1 MISADFFHSFQ
12 SEWLKTKRSLAFW
25 MVNIGA
31 FFTPTIIIFAR
42 LVNNSKVPEIY
53 AANDFWNTLWRNSWE
68 SMAIFFLP
76 LGAILS
82 TTLIVQLEYKNNT
95 WKQLHT
101 LPLSYT
107 TIFFSKLAVIL
118 VLMLQFFVL
127 FNVGIFL
134 TALIPYLLISDTP
147 FPVQPV
153 PLRLFINENVLFFV
167 STLPIV
173 ALQYLIALQ
182 YKNFLVPVGL
192 GFVFWVGA
200 LASLSWKFGYFIPY
214 TYPMY
219 NYLKDNVE
227 SKAAVPDANIYLLAA
242 GYFVVI
248 TAISYF
254 LYLTKKEKG

>member
-1 MISADFFHSFQ
+1 MTFLNSFQ

-25 MVNIGA
+25 MVVIGG
-31 FFTPTIIIFAR
+31 FFTPAIIIVAR
-42 LVNNSKVPEIY
+42 LINHAKVPELY
-53 AANDFWNTLWRNSWE
+53 SSESFWDMLWKNSWE

-82 TTLIVQLEYKNNT
+82 TSLIAQIEYKNNT

-107 TIFFSKLAVIL
+107 TIFFTKLAVIL

-127 FNVGIFL
+127 FNIGIYL
-134 TALIPYLLISDTP
+134 SAVVPYLLISGTP
-147 FPVQPV
+147 YPAQSFPYDHF
-153 PLRLFINENVLFFV
+153 LLENLLYFV
-167 STLPIV
+167 DTLPIV
-173 ALQYLIALQ
+173 ALQYLIALRF
-182 YKNFLVPVGL
+182 KNFLVPVGL

-200 LASLSWKFGYFIPY
+200 LAALSWKFGYIIPY

-219 NYLKDNVE
+219 NYLKAGVE
-227 SKAAVPDANIYLLAA
+227 TKAAVPDFNIHILAT
-242 GYFVVI
+242 GYFVAI
-248 TAISYF
+248 TAVSYV